1 MNVGEGERERIN
13 IPIFN
18 RRKKKFTSEK
28 IFYIDY
34 IVGK

>member
-18 RRKKKFTSEK
+18 RRKQKFTSEK
-28 IFYIDY
+28 IFYIGY
-34 IVGK
+34 FVAK